1 MKRKLVSVDH
11 RTNYLNTIKQM
22 IAELLLSHYK
32 DKKSSGHVN
41 SPWTVPNMITGM
53 YRQDDQEQG
62 DSRVMAGRVGEG
74 RRKRKNFIKKTVVPY
89 PRLG

>member
-1 MKRKLVSVDH
+1 MD
-11 RTNYLNTIKQM
+11 TIKQM

-41 SPWTVPNMITGM
+41 SPWTVPNMMTGT
-53 YRQDDQEQG
+53 YSQEQG
-62 DSRVMAGRVGEG
+62 DSQDMAGGQVGGG
-74 RRKRKNFIKKTVVPY
+74 RRKRQDKILNFIKKTVVPY